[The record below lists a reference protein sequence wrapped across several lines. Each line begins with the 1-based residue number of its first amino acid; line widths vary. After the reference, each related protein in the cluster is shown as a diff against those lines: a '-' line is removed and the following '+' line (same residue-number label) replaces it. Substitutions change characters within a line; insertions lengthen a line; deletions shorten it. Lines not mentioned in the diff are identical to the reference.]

1 MRGADLRES
10 DLLGKFL
17 CLRFMACVTVSM
29 HKDNGNASQTCIECI
44 LQLCMQTIY
53 VQGLHQLTMRTHTL
67 LGFNH
72 PRI

>member
-29 HKDNGNASQTCIECI
+29 HKDDGNASQSCIECI
-44 LQLCMQTIY
+44 LQLFAQTIC
-53 VQGLHQLTMRTHTL
+53 VQGLDQFAMRAHAL
-67 LGFNH
+67 ISFDH

>member
-17 CLRFMACVTVSM
+17 CMHFMACVTVTM
-29 HKDNGNASQTCIECI
+29 HKDNGHAAQSCIECI
-44 LQLCMQTIY
+44 LQLFAQTIY
-53 VQGLHQLTMRTHTL
+53 VQGLDQLTMGTHPL
-67 LGFNH
+67 FGFNH